1 MDGLFTYLRSETPE
15 LFEDFVKCLSNIS
28 SCVKNI
34 LFALD
39 EKTTSTDMKDI
50 NFVGNTVIMRNKLR
64 LLYNTIKFWQNLSLS
79 ALSISDD
86 KENEKKVFFEIDKD
100 NSNFLNKSD
109 IKTTILNIDSDYD
122 LKNDKPSCFL
132 FNGVFYPSD
141 SWKNLLLTVCEILYS
156 LNSELF
162 CSFVNDKSMQGKR
175 RTYFSYNKKN
185 ISGRY
190 EKIKKSPVFVQIN
203 FSARDIIIL
212 IDKMLRKFEMPE
224 KSARIITKNEKVI
237 LCPNYENKKGNEK
250 ESIKIG
256 QMAKIFFT
264 DYFSKPF
271 NWYMV
276 KNFLDKDWCHDTFGI
291 NYPFLKKINR
301 NIPITQQKNYNNEYG
316 RYWVKPIL
324 NIYNNDYIMCSQ
336 WFDSFRDKLIKW
348 QDDYNNRINNFPIFV
363 VIDQKKYS
371 QNSCLKCNTDLGEQ
385 LFCKIKVSES
395 EGKLLEKLIPYKLCK
410 ECKTKYM
417 GYHLYNSFTK
427 NGSKVPYIHAKFIL
441 E

>member
-1 MDGLFTYLRSETPE
+1 MEGLFTYLRSETPE
-15 LFEDFVKCLSNIS
+15 LFEDFVKHLSNIS
-28 SCVKNI
+28 SCVNNI
-34 LFALD
+34 LLALD

-50 NFVGNTVIMRNKLR
+50 NFVGNTVIMKNKLG
-64 LLYNTIKFWQNLSLS
+64 LLYNTIVCWQTLSLS
-79 ALSISDD
+79 ALSISE
-86 KENEKKVFFEIDKD
+86 KENEKVFSEIDKD
-100 NSNFLNKSD
+100 NSCFLNNPNV
-109 IKTTILNIDSDYD
+109 KTTISKIESYYD

-141 SWKNLLLTVCEILYS
+141 SWRNLLLTVCEILYS

-162 CSFVNDKSMQGKR
+162 CSFVNDKSMQGKK
-175 RTYFSYNKKN
+175 RTYFTYNKKN

-190 EKIKKSPVFVQIN
+190 EKIKKSPVFVEIN
-203 FSARDIIIL
+203 FSAKDILIL
-212 IDKMLRKFEMPE
+212 IDKMLKKFEAPE
-224 KSARIITKNEKVI
+224 NSARIITKNKREI
-237 LCPNYENKKGNEK
+237 LCPKYENKKDNGK

-256 QMAKIFFT
+256 QIAKNFFA

-276 KNFLDKDWCHDTFGI
+276 ENFLNKDWCHDTFGI
-291 NYPFLKKINR
+291 NYPFLKKIDR
-301 NIPITQQKNYNNEYG
+301 NIPVAQQKNYNNEYG

-324 NIYNNDYIMCSQ
+324 SIYNNDYIMCSQ
-336 WFDSFRDKLIKW
+336 WFDTFRDKLIKW
-348 QDDYNNRINNFPIFV
+348 QNDYNNRINNFPIFE

-371 QNSCLKCNTDLGEQ
+371 QNSCLKCNTDLGKQ
-385 LFCKIKVSES
+385 SFCKIKVSES
-395 EGKLLEKLIPYKLCK
+395 EGKLSEKLIPYKLCK

-417 GYHLYNSFTK
+417 GYSLYNTFTK